1 MFDRKAHWQKVYQ
14 EKSSLDVSW
23 YQKEPKLS
31 MELIQQT
38 GAGEDEPIIDVG
50 GGASVLADYL
60 CKAGFT
66 HLSVL
71 DISENALA
79 VARRRL
85 GAYADRITWLEAD
98 ITAFKPPQQYA
109 VWHDRAVFHFLTDPS
124 DRKQYV
130 NVLTEALQP
139 GGHLIIAAF
148 AIGGPTKCSGL
159 NIVQYDTAKLTS
171 ELGDDFKLIDEFEE
185 IHITPANKAQKFRY
199 YHLVK
204 EAD

>member
-1 MFDRKAHWQKVYQ
+1 
-14 EKSSLDVSW
+14 
-23 YQKEPKLS
+23 